1 MERRESDAALPR
13 VGRRML
19 WQEVVSPLRRAIL
32 SGSIAPGERLVE
44 ADLAEQMGVS
54 RGPVREALEQ
64 LEREGLVETTPTGRT
79 VVRGISEQDVL
90 DLLTLR
96 QMLEAAALRAA
107 AARVSPE
114 DVTLWRSLLAE
125 REGARGDDP
134 AARAA
139 ASDAQFHGHVFT
151 VAGNRPLRRAW
162 EGISHMVEA
171 LVATCD
177 AARDPQAIAA
187 DRRMVDALV
196 RGDADAAVTALGE
209 RLLVDRQRILG
220 WLRGETAAAGASAPA
235 EPVAVTPRA
244 RGRRR
249 T

>member
-1 MERRESDAALPR
+1 MAHQGGEPALPR

-19 WQEVVSPLRRAIL
+19 WQEVVGPLRRAIL
-32 SGSIAPGERLVE
+32 SGRIAPGERLVE

-79 VVRGISEQDVL
+79 VVRGITEQDVL

-96 QMLEAAALRAA
+96 QMLESAALRAA

-114 DVTLWRSLLAE
+114 DVTLWRSLLAA
-125 REGARGDDP
+125 RESARGDDP
-134 AARAA
+134 TARAA
-139 ASDAQFHGHVFT
+139 ESDAQFHSHIFT

-162 EGISHMVEA
+162 EGISTMVEA

-177 AARDPQAIAA
+177 AARDAQAIAA

-196 RGDADAAVTALGE
+196 RGDAEAAVTALGE
-209 RLLVDRQRILG
+209 RLLVDRRRILG
-220 WLRGETAAAGASAPA
+220 WLRGEPATAAGTPA
-235 EPVAVTPRA
+235 EPAAVTPRL
-244 RGRRR
+244 RGRRK

>member
-19 WQEVVSPLRRAIL
+19 WQEVVGPLRRAIL
-32 SGSIAPGERLVE
+32 SGRIAPGERLVE

-96 QMLEAAALRAA
+96 QMLEAAALRTA

-125 REGARGDDP
+125 RENARGDDP

-139 ASDAQFHGHVFT
+139 ESDAQFHSHVFT

-171 LVATCD
+171 LIATSD
-177 AARDPQAIAA
+177 AARDPQALAA

-196 RGDADAAVTALGE
+196 RGDAEAAVTALGE

-220 WLRGETAAAGASAPA
+220 WLRGETAAVAGAPA
-235 EPVAVTPRA
+235 EPPAVASRA

>member
-1 MERRESDAALPR
+1 VVQQRGESALPR

-19 WQEVVSPLRRAIL
+19 WQEVVGPLRRAIL
-32 SGSIAPGERLVE
+32 SGRIAPGERLVE

-79 VVRGISEQDVL
+79 VVRGITEQDVL

-125 REGARGDDP
+125 REGARGDDA

-139 ASDAQFHGHVFT
+139 ESDARFHAHVFS
-151 VAGNRPLRRAW
+151 VAGNRPLQRAW
-162 EGISHMVEA
+162 EGISSMVEA

-177 AARDPQAIAA
+177 AARDPQALAA
-187 DRRMVDALV
+187 DRRMVEALV
-196 RGDADAAVTALGE
+196 RGDAEAAVTALGE
-209 RLLVDRQRILG
+209 RLLVDRHRILG
-220 WLRGETAAAGASAPA
+220 WLRGETAAVAGVPA
-235 EPVAVTPRA
+235 EPPAVSARA